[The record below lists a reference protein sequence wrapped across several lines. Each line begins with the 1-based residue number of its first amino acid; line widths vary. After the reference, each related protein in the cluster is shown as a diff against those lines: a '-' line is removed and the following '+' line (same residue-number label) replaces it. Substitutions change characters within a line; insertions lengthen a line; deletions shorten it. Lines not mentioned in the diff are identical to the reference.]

1 MKKVINP
8 HSPNVKSNF
17 KRNTRNINHQKMK
30 IHKKLQAKNN
40 LNKHNQVTKNNRTK
54 QKRKSYNNL

>member
-1 MKKVINP
+1 
-8 HSPNVKSNF
+8 
-17 KRNTRNINHQKMK
+17 MK